1 MPITDGSK
9 TMFSTIVLCGV
20 VTLLGLSAVNLVA
33 YTHRLF
39 RVNRS
44 RQLDLR
50 PFFWAIGF
58 LPMAIVTISNIGVG
72 SPILMNL
79 LALLRNPFLG
89 IDATVTV
96 FAQIGELSFLMDF
109 ITVILLSSTVVITF
123 SRRSRVHGADRPQV
137 EDKTVCKSK
146 HSAETSEEKVVV
158 RPYLC
163 YGCYL
168 S

>member
-1 MPITDGSK
+1 
-9 TMFSTIVLCGV
+9 MFSTVILCGV
-20 VTLLGLSAVNLVA
+20 VTLLCLSAVNLVA

-44 RQLDLR
+44 RRLD
-50 PFFWAIGF
+50 FSSFVWAIGF
-58 LPMAIVTISNIGVG
+58 LPMAIVTISNIGGG
-72 SPILMNL
+72 SPILLNFL
-79 LALLRNPFLG
+79 TFLRNPFLS
-89 IDATVTV
+89 IDVTIGA

-109 ITVILLSSTVVITF
+109 ITAIILGSTVVITL
-123 SRRSRVHGADRPQV
+123 SRQSVIKEQGGQDAT
-137 EDKTVCKSK
+137 DKTICKSK
-146 HSAETSEEKVVV
+146 HSTDSSEERVAV

>member
-1 MPITDGSK
+1 
-9 TMFSTIVLCGV
+9 MFSTILLCGV
-20 VTLLGLSAVNLVA
+20 VTLLCLSAVNLAA

-44 RQLDLR
+44 RRLDLSS
-50 PFFWAIGF
+50 FVWAIGF

-72 SPILMNL
+72 NPLLLNL
-79 LALLRNPFLG
+79 LTFLRNPFLS
-89 IDATVTV
+89 IDVTIGA

-109 ITVILLSSTVVITF
+109 ITAILFSSTVVITL
-123 SRRSRVHGADRPQV
+123 SRHSVLEEQGGQDAR
-137 EDKTVCKSK
+137 DKTICKSK
-146 HSAETSEEKVVV
+146 HSAESSEERVAV

>member
-1 MPITDGSK
+1 
-9 TMFSTIVLCGV
+9 MFSTVILCGV
-20 VTLLGLSAVNLVA
+20 VTLLCLSGINLVA

-44 RQLDLR
+44 RRLDLSS
-50 PFFWAIGF
+50 FVWAIGF

-72 SPILMNL
+72 NPILLNL
-79 LALLRNPFLG
+79 LTFFRNPFLS
-89 IDATVTV
+89 IDMTIGA
-96 FAQIGELSFLMDF
+96 FAQLGEISFLMDF
-109 ITVILLSSTVVITF
+109 ITAILLSSTVVITL
-123 SRRSRVHGADRPQV
+123 SRHSLIEEQGGQDAT
-137 EDKTVCKSK
+137 DKTICKSK
-146 HSAETSEEKVVV
+146 HSAESTEERVVV

>member
-1 MPITDGSK
+1 
-9 TMFSTIVLCGV
+9 MFMTIVLCGV
-20 VTLLGLSAVNLVA
+20 VTLLCLSAVNLAA

-39 RVNRS
+39 RENRS
-44 RQLDLR
+44 RRLDLR

-58 LPMAIVTISNIGVG
+58 LPMAIVTISNIGIT
-72 SPILMNL
+72 SPTLLNL
-79 LALLRNPFLG
+79 ISFIRNPVFD
-89 IDATVTV
+89 IDVTLTA

-109 ITVILLSSTVVITF
+109 LTAILLSSMAVMSLSHLSVI
-123 SRRSRVHGADRPQV
+123 VKGDRQKAA
-137 EDKTVCKSK
+137 DKTVCKSK
-146 HSAETSEEKVVV
+146 HSSETSEEKVVC